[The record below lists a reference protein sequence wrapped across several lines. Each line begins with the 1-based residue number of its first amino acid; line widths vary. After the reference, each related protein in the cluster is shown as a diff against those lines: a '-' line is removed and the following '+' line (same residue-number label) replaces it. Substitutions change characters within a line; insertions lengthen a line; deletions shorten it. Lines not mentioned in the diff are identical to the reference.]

1 MSDLTLAD
9 LSPEDRRAL
18 PFNHP
23 LLDAYA
29 AQIEQKNGLPDGM
42 IRALKNAGE
51 KSGSGSMSPKGAKGV
66 MQFMPR
72 TAKEIGLDDPTDPL
86 LSIDAAG
93 RHVAKLQGQ
102 VGNDPMLI
110 AAAYN
115 AGPNR
120 QSIRN
125 GQVPKIPET
134 QAYVTRVNEYLKNQ
148 PKQLPLNGISP
159 EDLDPEDYKALL
171 KSNNV
176 NPTEGMSWMEKTL
189 AGAGKSVHDNVLGV
203 KQLGAD
209 VANKIGQTVAGRN
222 VVDQST
228 VDEMRAQAAEDNRL
242 DSSLMNT
249 GAGLGGYFGGQVLQ
263 TALPATAL
271 AKAAPVVSLA
281 GQAAKI
287 APVLGRAVPLAVS
300 GAGMSSIAPVTKD
313 GERGTN
319 MAIGAVAGPVLNELG
334 SAAGKGIA
342 YVGDKTGATDL
353 IKRGV
358 AKLPDLPEIPG
369 ILKKPWNATAT
380 APERDAVNTAMR
392 NDVPVYGSQLKN
404 PGSDLHGS
412 RTAHQS
418 EALDRAISRSFGE
431 DTSDLAT
438 AFRNSSDRHSATYS
452 ALLDNKII
460 PLDKSH
466 IADLTAIGRYNAARA
481 PRFAPDPQL
490 QDSVDRA
497 IQAAANGK
505 DLSGREFQDVLRG
518 YKSQMQ
524 QAVKGTANSPSDHYT
539 AQGYSQ
545 LIDAMTKQAEKVM
558 KPEELALFRQTNK
571 EYRNRMMLE
580 ALAPKDLNGS
590 INPKQLANALSRKDK
605 ANFLYG
611 KGGNKD
617 LSNLARYGATYMGLD
632 ATAPSG
638 FIKRG
643 KDFAKSAAPMLAGD
657 LAGAAVMGN
666 AMGDHEKD
674 GFDLGT
680 MAKYGALG
688 LGVHGALSTVRSG
701 MNPRLTAADLDAPR
715 GALGEL
721 ARRAQPAVAGVLT
734 LENRD

>member
-9 LSPEDRRAL
+9 LSLEDRRAL
-18 PFNHP
+18 PYNHP

-29 AQIEQKNGLPDGM
+29 AQIEEANGLPAGM
-42 IRALKNAGE
+42 LRALKNAGE
-51 KSGSGSMSPKGAKGV
+51 KSASGSTSPKGAKGV

-86 LSIDAAG
+86 ASIEAAG
-93 RHVAKLQGQ
+93 RHTAKLQSQ
-102 VGNDPMLI
+102 VGGDPSLI

-120 QSIRN
+120 QAIRN
-125 GQVPKIPET
+125 GQIPKIPET
-134 QAYVTRVNEYLKNQ
+134 QQYVARVNDYLQNQ
-148 PKQLPLNGISP
+148 SKMPKIDGMSLDDLN
-159 EDLDPEDYKALL
+159 PEDYHALMKAQGID
-171 KSNNV
+171 
-176 NPTEGMSWMEKTL
+176 PTNGMSWGEKVL

-203 KQLGAD
+203 KQFGAD
-209 VANKIGQTVAGRN
+209 LANKVSQTIAGRN
-222 VVDQST
+222 IVDQAT
-228 VDEMRAQAAEDNRL
+228 VDEMRNQAAEDNRL
-242 DSSLMNT
+242 DNALMKT
-249 GAGLGGYFGGQVLQ
+249 GAGLTGYFGGQVLQ
-263 TALPATAL
+263 TAIPATAIT
-271 AKAAPVVSLA
+271 KAAPVVGLA
-281 GQAAKI
+281 NQAAKV
-287 APVLGRAVPLAVS
+287 APILGRAVPMAAS
-300 GAGMSSIAPVTKD
+300 GAGVSAIAPVTKD
-313 GERGTN
+313 GERATN
-319 MAIGAVAGPVLNELG
+319 MAIGAVTGPVLNELG
-334 SAAGKGIA
+334 NVAGKGIKYA
-342 YVGDKTGATDL
+342 ADETGVT
-353 IKRGV
+353 GV
-358 AKLPDLPEIPG
+358 VNKAVDALPEIPG
-369 ILKKPWNATAT
+369 LIKRSWNKTMT
-380 APERDAVNTAMR
+380 TPEREAVGTAMA
-392 NDVPVYGSQLKN
+392 NDVPVYGSQLKV

-412 RTAHQS
+412 RTSNQS
-418 EALDRAISRSFGE
+418 EALDRAISRTFGE

-438 AFRNSSDRHSATYS
+438 AFRNSSDRHAATYS
-452 ALLDNKII
+452 ALLDSKTI

-466 IADLTAIGRYNAARA
+466 IADLVAIGRYNAARS
-481 PRFAPDPQL
+481 PRFAPSPEL

-497 IQAAANGK
+497 IQAAQQNSTI
-505 DLSGREFQDVLRG
+505 SGRDFQDILRG
-518 YKSQMQ
+518 YKASMQ
-524 QAVKGTANSPSDHYT
+524 QELKGTATKPSDHYT

-545 LIDAMTKQAEKVM
+545 LIDAVTKQAEKVM

-611 KGGNKD
+611 KGGNKE

-638 FIKRG
+638 FVKRG

-688 LGVHGALSTVRSG
+688 LGVHGALSAVRSG

-715 GALGEL
+715 GALGEWFS
-721 ARRAQPAVAGVLT
+721 RSHMPAAATLT